1 MNKAAQKQPIIGIVP
16 TFDDGVVIDAG
27 GASIERV
34 YLRRDYLGA
43 ISSVGAIPFIIT
55 PEISM
60 DSLQDICDGIV
71 ISGGLDIDPPYVRRR
86 AFTRAA

>member
-34 YLRRDYLGA
+34 
-43 ISSVGAIPFIIT
+43 
-55 PEISM
+55 
-60 DSLQDICDGIV
+60 
-71 ISGGLDIDPPYVRRR
+71 
-86 AFTRAA
+86 